1 MNFQIIDECTRV
13 LASRDVLWRC
23 GSIEP
28 RRNEQQR
35 ADLMLR
41 FADRA
46 WLRSSEGADLIE
58 AFRSHPATST
68 VERQRSALLLRFD
81 DATLT
86 GLEQLLAAGE
96 PAGMDTM
103 DALAGQTFA
112 VSFVGPNTN
121 KALHVGHLRNVLL
134 GQALVSALEAAGARV
149 QRRSLVGD
157 IGRRACEAMGGY
169 LTEYPGE
176 DPTASGLAEDRF
188 VEDCS
193 RAYARHHADPAA
205 RQRPSSPQETEVP
218 GDLADDIMKSWCS
231 GARPTRGLW
240 ERMRGWTL
248 AGHERTLARLGVH
261 IDAYDFE
268 SDGIARAQELIA
280 MGLEQGC
287 FEREE
292 SGAVLRRTGRPE
304 YATMV
309 VLNQDGAPTECG
321 RLVGTIDKLLSGLDP
336 DISYVEVVGDEWHP
350 AQSAID
356 DVLMLLSDGVRSSNW
371 ERVWYGL
378 VTVEGKKMGS
388 STGQVFWIDDML
400 DELAAGP
407 SVSEL
412 YERAE
417 GVVSR
422 DVLADT
428 IVRGAF
434 LSAPVARPL
443 EFNFERLL
451 QRRAGPG
458 WTMAEAWCHV
468 CHPASAVAAAST
480 ARAGVVLSQ
489 HYEAALL
496 KAVSERDPSI
506 LAAYLVRLSE
516 AFIAA
521 PQPGAAAMPIL
532 RRVLGSLGFLAGRPS
547 HDRQEVPCSS

>member
-1 MNFQIIDECTRV
+1 MNFQIIDECTQV

-28 RRNEQQR
+28 RRNEEQR

-41 FADRA
+41 FPDRA
-46 WLRSSEGADLIE
+46 WLRSAEGTDLIE
-58 AFRSHPATST
+58 AFRSHPATSV
-68 VERQRSALLLRFD
+68 VERQRSALLLRFE

-86 GLEQLLAAGE
+86 GLQQRLASGE

-103 DALAGQTFA
+103 AALAGQTFE

-121 KALHVGHLRNVLL
+121 KALHVGHLRNVVL
-134 GQALVSALEAAGARV
+134 GQALVSVLKAAGAEVRC
-149 QRRSLVGD
+149 RSLVGD

-176 DPTASGLAEDRF
+176 DPTASGLVEDRF

-193 RAYARHHADPAA
+193 RAYARHHADPA
-205 RQRPSSPQETEVP
+205 RQRPSTPQETEVP

-231 GARPTRGLW
+231 GALPTRGLW

-248 AGHERTLARLGVH
+248 AGHERTLARLDVH

-280 MGLEQGC
+280 AGLEQGF
-287 FEREE
+287 FEREA
-292 SGAVLRRTGRPE
+292 SGAVIRRTNRPE

-321 RLVGTIDKLLSGLDP
+321 RLVGTIDTLLSGLDP
-336 DISYVEVVGDEWHP
+336 DVSYIEIVGDEWLP
-350 AQSAID
+350 AQTAID
-356 DVLMLLSDGVRSSNW
+356 DVLMLLSEGVRSSTW

-388 STGQVFWIDDML
+388 STGQVLWIDDML
-400 DELAAGP
+400 DALADGP
-407 SVSEL
+407 CVDEL
-412 YERAE
+412 YERAA
-417 GVVSR
+417 GNVSR
-422 DVLADT
+422 EVLADT
-428 IVRGAF
+428 IVRGTF
-434 LSAPVARPL
+434 LCSPVSRPL

-451 QRRAGPG
+451 ERRSGPG
-458 WTMAEAWCHV
+458 WTIAEAWCHV
-468 CHPASAVAAAST
+468 CHPASAVPAAST
-480 ARAGVVLSQ
+480 ARVGVVQSQ
-489 HYEAALL
+489 HYERALL
-496 KAVSERDPSI
+496 KTVSTRDPSI
-506 LAAYLVRLSE
+506 LAGYLLRLSE

-521 PQPGAAAMPIL
+521 PEPGAAAMPVL
-532 RRVLGSLGFLAGRPS
+532 RRVLGSLGFLAGRQT
-547 HDRQEVPCSS
+547 DREEVPCSS

>member
-28 RRNEQQR
+28 RRNEEQR

-46 WLRSSEGADLIE
+46 WLRSSEGTDLIE
-58 AFRSHPATST
+58 AFRSHPATSV

-86 GLEQLLAAGE
+86 GLEQRLASGE

-121 KALHVGHLRNVLL
+121 KALHVGHLRNVVL
-134 GQALVSALEAAGARV
+134 GQALVSALEAAGAKV
-149 QRRSLVGD
+149 QCRSLVGD

-176 DPTASGLAEDRF
+176 DPTASGIVEDRF

-193 RAYARHHADPAA
+193 RAYARHHADPA

-240 ERMRGWTL
+240 GRMRGWTL

-280 MGLEQGC
+280 EGLEQGC
-287 FEREE
+287 FEREA

-321 RLVGTIDKLLSGLDP
+321 RLVGTIDMLLSGLDP
-336 DISYVEVVGDEWHP
+336 DVSYIEVVGDEWHP

-356 DVLMLLSDGVRSSNW
+356 DVLMLLSDGVRNSHW

-412 YERAE
+412 YERA
-417 GVVSR
+417 GGAVSR

-428 IVRGAF
+428 IVRGTF
-434 LSAPVARPL
+434 LCSPVARPL

-451 QRRAGPG
+451 ERRAGPG
-458 WTMAEAWCHV
+458 WTIAEAWCHV
-468 CHPASAVAAAST
+468 CHPASAVATAST
-480 ARAGVVLSQ
+480 ARAGVMLSQ
-489 HYEAALL
+489 HFESALL
-496 KAVSERDPSI
+496 KAVSQRDPSI
-506 LAAYLVRLSE
+506 LAAYLLRLSE

-521 PQPGAAAMPIL
+521 PDPGAAAMPVL
-532 RRVLGSLGFLAGRPS
+532 RRVLGSLGFLAGTS
-547 HDRQEVPCSS
+547 DDREEVPCSS

>member
-28 RRNEQQR
+28 RRNEEQR

-46 WLRSSEGADLIE
+46 WLRSAEGTDLIE
-58 AFRSHPATST
+58 AFRSHPATSV

-103 DALAGQTFA
+103 DALAGQTYA

-121 KALHVGHLRNVLL
+121 KSLHVGHLRNVVL
-134 GQALVSALEAAGARV
+134 GQALASGLKAAGAKV
-149 QRRSLVGD
+149 QCRSLVGD

-176 DPTASGLAEDRF
+176 DPTASGLVEDRF

-193 RAYARHHADPAA
+193 RAYARHHADPA

-280 MGLEQGC
+280 EGLAQGC
-287 FEREE
+287 FEREA
-292 SGAVLRRTGRPE
+292 SGAVLRRTDRPE

-309 VLNQDGAPTECG
+309 VLNKDGAPTECG
-321 RLVGTIDKLLSGLDP
+321 RLVGTIDTLLSGLDP
-336 DISYVEVVGDEWHP
+336 DVSYIEVVGDEWAP
-350 AQSAID
+350 AQTAID
-356 DVLMLLSDGVRSSNW
+356 DVLMLLSEGVRSSNW

-378 VTVEGKKMGS
+378 VTVEGQKMGS
-388 STGQVFWIDDML
+388 STGQVLWIDDML

-412 YERAE
+412 YERA
-417 GVVSR
+417 GGAVSR

-434 LSAPVARPL
+434 LCSPVARPL

-451 QRRAGPG
+451 ERRAGPG
-458 WTMAEAWCHV
+458 WTIAEAWCHV
-468 CHPASAVAAAST
+468 CHPPSAVATAST

-489 HYEAALL
+489 HYESALL
-496 KAVSERDPSI
+496 KAVSQRDPSI
-506 LAAYLVRLSE
+506 LAAYLLRLSE
-516 AFIAA
+516 AYIAA
-521 PQPGAAAMPIL
+521 PEPGAAAMPVL
-532 RRVLGSLGFLAGRPS
+532 RRVLESLGFVAGS
-547 HDRQEVPCSS
+547 SDREEAPCSS